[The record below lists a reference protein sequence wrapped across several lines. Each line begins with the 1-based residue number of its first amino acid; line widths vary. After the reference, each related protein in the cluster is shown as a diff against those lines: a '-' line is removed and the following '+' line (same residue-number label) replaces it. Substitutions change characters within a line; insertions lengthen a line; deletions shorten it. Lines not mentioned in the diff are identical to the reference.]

1 MVANYNS
8 QSCKGFRVSV
18 IANWL
23 LGDAMKMCFFFLS
36 EGNKVPWAFKACGC
50 FQAAC
55 DVCLGLQWWV
65 YGDGVEGGR
74 DIRLR

>member
-1 MVANYNS
+1 M
-8 QSCKGFRVSV
+8 
-18 IANWL
+18 
-23 LGDAMKMCFFFLS
+23 
-36 EGNKVPWAFKACGC
+36 PWAFKACGC

-65 YGDGVEGGR
+65 YGDGIEEGR